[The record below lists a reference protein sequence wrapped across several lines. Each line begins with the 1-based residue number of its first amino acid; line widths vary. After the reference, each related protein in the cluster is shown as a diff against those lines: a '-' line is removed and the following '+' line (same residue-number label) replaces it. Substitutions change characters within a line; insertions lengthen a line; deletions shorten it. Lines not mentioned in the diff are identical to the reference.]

1 VYATNVLHPHQLA
14 FAPDGTL
21 FVGRD
26 PDGGATAVRIWQIAP
41 GGWPVTEFGSRGIKD
56 ADGLALDSTGSIS
69 GEAGSL
75 LVGSGIEGL
84 VKVAPNGTV
93 RILIPWSRNFGNPN
107 NLIFDRTSRLLSTG
121 YQPIPPS
128 YDTAIVT
135 LTASAVAKVCDVAGQ
150 VSYLVVDRNNRILA
164 YNPATLWTALYSSNG
179 DLINAQ
185 FIQGWAAAVGKGGFW
200 EEDVYAVDNSGAL
213 LRVDLAGQ
221 SRIVGWGFSNSYSM
235 TFGDDGSLYVAAFD
249 TNQILKITPDDGPRM
264 TIRVSE
270 VEVCWTSI
278 TNATYRVEYRS
289 DLTTNIWTPLTHCVP
304 SGGSETCITDK
315 ILRGE
320 PQRYYRTV
328 VTNCVPG
335 L

>member
-56 ADGLALDSTGSIS
+56 ADGLVLDSAGSVS

-84 VKVAPNGTV
+84 LKIAPNGAIST
-93 RILIPWSRNFGNPN
+93 LIPWSRTFGNPN
-107 NLIFDRTSRLLSTG
+107 NLTFDRTSRLLSTG

-135 LTASAVAKVCDVAGQ
+135 LTASAVTKLCDVVGQ
-150 VSYLVVDRNNRILA
+150 VSYLVVDPNNRILA
-164 YNPATLWTALYSSNG
+164 YNPATSWTALYSSNG
-179 DLINAQ
+179 DLLNAQ
-185 FIQGWAAAVGKGGFW
+185 FIPGWAAAVGEGAFW
-200 EEDVYAVDNSGAL
+200 GEDVYAVDTHGEL

-221 SRIVGWGFSNSYSM
+221 TTAVGRGFTNSGPM
-235 TFGDDGSLYVAAFD
+235 AFGHDGSLYVAAFD
-249 TNQILKITPDDGPRM
+249 THQILKITPDQGPRM
-264 TIRVSE
+264 TIRVAE

-289 DLTTNIWTPLTHCVP
+289 DLTTNTWTTLTDCVP

-320 PQRYYRTV
+320 PQRYYRAV
-328 VTNCVPG
+328 LTNCVPG